1 MTRKKLPI
9 AVLIALAAQGVVSSA
24 AQAETLRWARA
35 GDSLTLDPH
44 SQNEGPTHT
53 LAHQIYEPLLQRDM
67 AGQVIPA
74 LATEWAPTDDP
85 TVWRFKLREGV
96 SFHNGAEFNADDVV
110 FSLERAMMPT
120 SAMKELLSSVASVS
134 KVDDFTVDITT
145 NGPNPLMPSNLTN
158 LFIMD
163 SDWAVDNDS
172 AEPQD
177 IANGGDNYAAKN
189 TNGTGAF
196 QLSSRVVDEKTVLSA
211 NDAYWGKDEFPLEV
225 TEIIY
230 TPIQSAAT
238 RVAALLSGEVDF
250 IQDVPVQ
257 DLARVDQTDAL
268 KVVKAAQNRT
278 IFFVMNSGD
287 EDLTTD
293 NVEGKNPFA
302 DVRVREAMNMA
313 INRDA
318 IQRVVMRDQSA
329 PTGVIMP
336 PFVNGWTESL
346 DAYPENDTEKAKA
359 LMADAGYGDGFSVV
373 LNCPNDRYI
382 NDEAICQA
390 AVGMFAQIGVNVNLD
405 AKPKAQHFPL
415 IQNRTTDFYM
425 LGWGVPTFDSEYIFN
440 FLVHSTTDEL
450 GSWNGTRNSNTDWDE
465 MIVSLASETDLEAR
479 DATIEKI
486 WSEVQAETLYLP
498 IHNQILN
505 WGMKDNINFDVQP
518 EDQPHF
524 KFLTFA
530 K

>member
-1 MTRKKLPI
+1 MTRKTLAV
-9 AVLIALAAQGVVSSA
+9 AVLAALAAQGA
-24 AQAETLRWARA
+24 ITTAQAETLRWARA

-44 SQNEGPTHT
+44 AQNEGPTHT
-53 LAHQIYEPLLQRDM
+53 LAHQMYEPLLQRDM
-67 AGQVIPA
+67 SGSIIPA
-74 LATEWAPTDDP
+74 LATDWATTDDP
-85 TVWRFKLREGV
+85 TVWRFNLREGV
-96 SFHNGAEFNADDVV
+96 TFHNGEDFTAEDVV
-110 FSLERAMMPT
+110 FSLERAMKPT
-120 SAMKELLSSVASVS
+120 SAMKELLSSVASVTA
-134 KVDDFTVDITT
+134 VDDYTVDITT

-163 SDWAVDNDS
+163 SGWTVDNDS

-189 TNGTGAF
+189 TNGTGAYK
-196 QLSSRVVDEKTVLSA
+196 LDSRQVDEKTVLSA
-211 NDAYWGKDEFPLEV
+211 NENYWGKDEFPLEV

-257 DLARVDQTDAL
+257 DLARVDGTDSL
-268 KVVKAAQNRT
+268 KVVNAPQNRT
-278 IFFVMNSGD
+278 IFFGMNSGD
-287 EDLTTD
+287 DDLESD
-293 NVEGKNPFA
+293 NVDGKNPFA
-302 DVRVREAMNMA
+302 DSRVRQALNMA

-318 IQRVVMRDQSA
+318 IKRVVMRDQSQ

-336 PFVNGWTESL
+336 PFVNGWTEEL
-346 DAYPENDTEKAKA
+346 DAYPAVDNAAAKE
-359 LMADAGYGDGFSVV
+359 LMAEAGYGDGFSTV
-373 LNCPNDRYI
+373 LNCPNDRYV

-390 AVGMFAQIGVNVNLD
+390 VVGMFAQIGVTVNLD

-415 IQNRTTDFYM
+415 IQNGETDFYM

-440 FLVHSTTDEL
+440 FLTHSKTDEL
-450 GSWNGTRNSNTDWDE
+450 GSWNNTRYSNPDWDALIE
-465 MIVSLASETDLEAR
+465 SLASETDLDVRNETI
-479 DATIEKI
+479 ATI
-486 WSEVQAETLYLP
+486 WQGVQAETLYLP

-505 WGMKDNINFDVQP
+505 WGMKQEVNFDVQP

-524 KFLTFA
+524 KFLTYS